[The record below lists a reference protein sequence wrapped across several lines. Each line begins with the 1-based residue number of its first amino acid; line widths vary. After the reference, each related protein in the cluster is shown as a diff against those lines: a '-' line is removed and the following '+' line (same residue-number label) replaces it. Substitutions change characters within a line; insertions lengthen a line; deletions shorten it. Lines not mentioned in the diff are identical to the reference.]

1 MRSREVSRG
10 FASLHALISLQNGI
24 NLSSRGET
32 PPIPGQA
39 KPVGQRERGSS
50 FVSVGAK
57 CVCVVGYRGERRRM
71 EEGNRVRTEG
81 RGRKWERFLGI
92 SCKNFRARWQL
103 SSSTKENA
111 EDMNH

>member
-39 KPVGQRERGSS
+39 KPVGQRERKQLCVSGSEM
-50 FVSVGAK
+50 
-57 CVCVVGYRGERRRM
+57 CMRCWLPRRK
-71 EEGNRVRTEG
+71 EEDGG
-81 RGRKWERFLGI
+81 RE
-92 SCKNFRARWQL
+92 
-103 SSSTKENA
+103 
-111 EDMNH
+111 